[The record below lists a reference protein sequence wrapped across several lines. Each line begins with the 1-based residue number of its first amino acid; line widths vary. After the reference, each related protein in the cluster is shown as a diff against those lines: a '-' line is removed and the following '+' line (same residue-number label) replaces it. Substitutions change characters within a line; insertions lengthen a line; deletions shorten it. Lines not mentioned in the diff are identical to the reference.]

1 MLTGIYLCVEH
12 ARINAT
18 NQPMTVQP
26 RNRFT
31 RKIPIKSALWR
42 ASIVGRKYIIAERNR
57 KVMFSPLS
65 RERGPDEDLRS
76 LLLIRLESADC
87 SIPAKPK
94 F

>member
-1 MLTGIYLCVEH
+1 MYFSVEQ
-12 ARINAT
+12 AQIKAT

-26 RNRFT
+26 RNKFT

-57 KVMFSPLS
+57 KVMFSPLPTS
-65 RERGPDEDLRS
+65 MAQTKILRS
-76 LLLIRLESADC
+76 LLLIRLDSADC
-87 SIPAKPK
+87 STPAKPK